1 MNEQQAITRMKQ
13 GDIRGLEVLV
23 HDYQVRAVRTAM
35 MVTQDRAIAED
46 VVQSTF
52 VRIYHKIHQF
62 EDGRPFG
69 PWFLRSVVNAA
80 VQEMRK
86 RGRHVSLDA
95 EVPWLDSDVTFED
108 LLPAK
113 DIGPDDSI
121 EATELAD
128 TIREALARLSPDQ
141 RAAVVLRYF
150 LDMSEREMADELDV
164 PAGTIKWRLH
174 AARKRLRGLLL
185 EQGME
190 YG

>member
-13 GDIRGLEVLV
+13 GDISGLEVLV
-23 HDYQVRAVRTAM
+23 REYQLQAVRTAM

-52 VRIYHKIHQF
+52 VRIYRKIHQF
-62 EDGRPFG
+62 EEGRPFG

-86 RGRHVSLDA
+86 RGRHLSLDA

-113 DIGPDDSI
+113 TVGPDDHI
-121 EATELAD
+121 EVSELAD
-128 TIREALARLSPDQ
+128 HVREALAQLTPDQ

-150 LDMSEREMADELDV
+150 LDMSEREMADELDI
-164 PAGTIKWRLH
+164 PAGTVKWRLH
-174 AARKRLRGLLL
+174 AARKRLRGLLV
-185 EQGME
+185 EQGVE

>member
-52 VRIYHKIHQF
+52 VRIYRKIHQF